1 MEPKQTKGKK
11 AEFFKRCC
19 KRVKCFVDTDA
30 GFYPTFS
37 KTDLAQHNH
46 FTKALRFLGCS
57 SSNDRSVEE
66 VNIDIR
72 KGGRSLG
79 CKQLEKQYHDWIKE
93 MHDKYDV
100 EMDGGDDEHTVIINP
115 TNKERLG
122 ISEDVKVIRVYKSVS
137 RKGKTWR
144 RGDHLKIQPGVM
156 ARMKTN
162 FYALKNNFYA
172 TLEFVVVE
180 GLAGDVCGEARLICR
195 SIEFSDE
202 QGCLLE
208 EGQDGMNLD
217 IQECVSFPVSMID
230 DDKCQIMDDN
240 SWSQFLKKKKEKAP
254 ACIEVLK
261 NLEGDALAIG
271 GDLPFEEVVMAG
283 YQHPCEIVA
292 VIRPQIYTANCSG
305 TLDNRYIVK
314 DDELEMIM
322 EINHLPGSKDH
333 LDAKLVDRV
342 FKKPSSHNIINGL
355 YIFPLSK
362 YSSIFTKSG
371 VYQFIF
377 SVRCRDSSIIQHETK
392 ITVCPNSKK

>member
-1 MEPKQTKGKK
+1 M
-11 AEFFKRCC
+11 
-19 KRVKCFVDTDA
+19 
-30 GFYPTFS
+30 
-37 KTDLAQHNH
+37 
-46 FTKALRFLGCS
+46 
-57 SSNDRSVEE
+57 
-66 VNIDIR
+66 
-72 KGGRSLG
+72 
-79 CKQLEKQYHDWIKE
+79 
-93 MHDKYDV
+93 
-100 EMDGGDDEHTVIINP
+100 
-115 TNKERLG
+115 
-122 ISEDVKVIRVYKSVS
+122 
-137 RKGKTWR
+137 
-144 RGDHLKIQPGVM
+144 
-156 ARMKTN
+156 
-162 FYALKNNFYA
+162 
-172 TLEFVVVE
+172 
-180 GLAGDVCGEARLICR
+180 
-195 SIEFSDE
+195 
-202 QGCLLE
+202 
-208 EGQDGMNLD
+208 
-217 IQECVSFPVSMID
+217 
-230 DDKCQIMDDN
+230 
-240 SWSQFLKKKKEKAP
+240 
-254 ACIEVLK
+254 
-261 NLEGDALAIG
+261 EGDALAIG